1 VVQGAPGGWG
11 AASIFS
17 AQKGQVLMAE
27 VDTERILEGIE
38 LSAEHFFFLS
48 LEDFHLTL
56 HLRQRES
63 EE

>member
-1 VVQGAPGGWG
+1 
-11 AASIFS
+11 
-17 AQKGQVLMAE
+17 MAE

-56 HLRQRES
+56 HLRQREA